1 MTSVDPPEPLAP
13 TSAQSAP
20 AGSTLSS
27 TAGAHPGST
36 AGAHQGSTADS
47 TPEPTQPRR
56 SLRSRSSRPGPLGT
70 IGTALVA
77 VGSLGVGA
85 ITRTDPLLEAANL
98 SWLRFGHGL
107 VIAIILLWTG
117 VGLTLIAW
125 VRLGRALP
133 DGQYSIR
140 RLCTIGAAWTLPLL
154 VAVPLFS
161 RDAYSYL
168 AQGALLRDGFDPY
181 VVGPVANPGI
191 LLDNVSPVWIAT
203 TAPYGPAF
211 LLLAEGVTAIFGD
224 NMIAGTIAL
233 RILML
238 PGPILTVWGIVR
250 ICRHFGTNPATVV
263 WLAVLNPLVLIHLV
277 GGAHNE
283 MLMVG
288 LMIAGIALALDG
300 RHSAAVLTITLG
312 VAVKATAA
320 IALPFIVWIWVAHL
334 RERKDNRTATP
345 LLFLRALAASL
356 ALFGAVFVAVS
367 AAAGVGIGWVTALSG
382 SAKIINWLSLPTILA
397 HIVTVGTSWFADLNL
412 EPVLDVTRLIC
423 GALLPVV
430 MVWAWWRFRGS
441 ALDATRGILVCLV
454 AVVVLSPATLPWYYS
469 WPLALTACV
478 PLSPRTLTVLV
489 GLSTWLMVIFNPDG
503 SHGLYSLPHVLVATA
518 LAILAA
524 RSLHHV
530 DPLRLRQLVGSGSP
544 RADDPR
550 SDRQTVISGS

>member
-1 MTSVDPPEPLAP
+1 MASDVPARP
-13 TSAQSAP
+13 TD
-20 AGSTLSS
+20 T
-27 TAGAHPGST
+27 
-36 AGAHQGSTADS
+36 DS
-47 TPEPTQPRR
+47 PRDTDTDTHTDSDTDTGTDTGR
-56 SLRSRSSRPGPLGT
+56 RTVRSRLAQPGPLGT
-70 IGTALVA
+70 IGTALVSI
-77 VGSLGVGA
+77 GGLGVGA

-98 SWLRFGHGL
+98 SWLRFGHGM

-117 VGLTLIAW
+117 VGLNLIAW

-133 DGQYSIR
+133 TGDYTVR
-140 RLCTIGAAWTLPLL
+140 RLCRIGAAWMLPLM

-168 AQGALLRDGFDPY
+168 AQGALLRDGLDPY
-181 VVGPVANPGI
+181 LVGPVANPGL

-211 LLLAEGVTAIFGD
+211 LLLAQGVTAVFGD
-224 NMIAGTIAL
+224 NMVAGTIAM

-250 ICRHFGTNPATVV
+250 ICRHFRTNPTTVV

-277 GGAHNE
+277 GGVHNE

-288 LMIAGIALALDG
+288 LMTAGIALALDG
-300 RHSAAVLTITLG
+300 KHSAAVLTITLG

-320 IALPFIVWIWVAHL
+320 IALPFVVWIWVAHL

-345 LLFLRALAASL
+345 LLFIRAAAASL
-356 ALFGAVFVAVS
+356 GLFGLVFVVVS
-367 AAAGVGIGWVTALSG
+367 VAAGVGIGWLTALSG
-382 SAKIINWLSLPTILA
+382 SQKIINWLSLPTILA
-397 HIVTVGTSWFADLNL
+397 HIVTVGTSWFAELHL
-412 EPVLDVTRLIC
+412 EPVLGITRLIS
-423 GALLPVV
+423 GVMLAAVLL
-430 MVWAWWRFRGS
+430 WAWWRFRGN

-454 AVVVLSPATLPWYYS
+454 AVVILSPATLPWYYS

-478 PLSPRTLTVLV
+478 PLSPRTLTILV

-503 SHGLYSLPHVLVATA
+503 SHGLYSLPHVLVAIA
-518 LAILAA
+518 LAVLAA

-530 DPLRLRQLVGSGSP
+530 DPLRLRRLLGNPGGQRV
-544 RADDPR
+544 
-550 SDRQTVISGS
+550 Q